1 LSTREEQIAKTAW
14 VGRGRIDG
22 HHPSAAGGRKRTAA
36 SITAICEEPVDEEKT
51 LERIRRYIDSPP
63 ENSKVFTI
71 TPTIA
76 EATLR
81 EYNFENRPKKPK
93 AIARYADD
101 MAAQQWS
108 VTGDTIKF
116 SKEKRLRDGQNRLMA
131 CVRAG
136 VPFCTYIVFGVDD
149 AAFDRMDQGRN
160 RSGSDVLAIAGYS
173 YTAALSGAVRWAHLI
188 ETGRAKHRDTYP
200 APEVLRLLQ
209 ERYGALPDYLQQA
222 RAIYTNTKQPLS
234 MVTALL
240 YLFHRANPAKAADFA
255 NAWETGNKG
264 PEFMAI
270 DLMQRKIWG
279 LQALTSGRVHDV
291 VRAALIIK
299 AWNLFVAGRKG
310 RGDANIAW
318 EMSEPFPNIAS

>member
-1 LSTREEQIAKTAW
+1 MTTKEEQITKAAW
-14 VGRGRIDG
+14 AGGGHIDG
-22 HHPSAAGGRKRTAA
+22 RHPNVAAGKKPATANVTV
-36 SITAICEEPVDEEKT
+36 IPEEPIDEQKT

-63 ENSKVFTI
+63 ETSKVFAI

-76 EATLR
+76 EALLR
-81 EYNFENRPKKPK
+81 EYNFGNRPKKPK

-101 MAAQQWS
+101 MAAQQWT

-116 SKEKRLRDGQNRLMA
+116 SQEKRLRDGQNRLMA
-131 CVRAG
+131 CVRARAA
-136 VPFCTYIVFGVDD
+136 FCTYIVFGIDD

-188 ETGRAKHRDTYP
+188 ETERAKHRDTYP

-209 ERYGALPDYLQQA
+209 ERYGTLQDFLQQA
-222 RAIYTNTKQPLS
+222 RAIYINTKQPLS

-240 YLFHRANPAKAADFA
+240 YLFHRANPAKARDFA
-255 NAWETGNKG
+255 SAWETGNKA
-264 PEFMAI
+264 PEFTPI

-291 VRAALIIK
+291 VRAALVIK
-299 AWNLFVAGRKG
+299 AWNLFVVGRKG
-310 RGDANIAW
+310 RGPANIAW
-318 EMSEPFPNIAS
+318 EMSELFPKIAS

>member
-1 LSTREEQIAKTAW
+1 LNTKEGQIAKAAW
-14 VGRGRIDG
+14 VGGGHIDG
-22 HHPSAAGGRKRTAA
+22 HHPNVARGRRPATA
-36 SITAICEEPVDEEKT
+36 SIVAISEEPVDEQKT
-51 LERIRRYIDSPP
+51 LERIRRCIDNPP

-71 TPTIA
+71 IPTIA
-76 EATLR
+76 RALLR
-81 EYNFENRPKKPK
+81 DYNFENRPKKPK

-101 MAAQQWS
+101 MAAQRWS

-136 VPFCTYIVFGVDD
+136 AQFTTYIVFGIDD

-173 YTAALSGAVRWAHLI
+173 NTTALSGAVRWAHLI
-188 ETGRAKHRDTYP
+188 ETGRAKHRDTYA

-209 ERYGALPDYLQQA
+209 ERYGTLPDYLRQA
-222 RAIYTNTKQPLS
+222 RSIYSTTGQPLS

-240 YLFHRANPAKAADFA
+240 YLFHKANAAKAADFA
-255 NAWETGNKG
+255 NAWETGNQA
-264 PEFMAI
+264 PEFNAI
-270 DLMQRKIWG
+270 ALMQRQIWG
-279 LQALTSGRVHDV
+279 LQSVTSGRVHDV
-291 VRAALIIK
+291 VRAALVII

-310 RGDANIAW
+310 RKPDFEW
-318 EMSEPFPNIAS
+318 RVSEPFPTIAS